1 MGVFVSVGSSGRVVI
16 EISPE
21 IKRELYSVLSSNG
34 ETLKDWFLRCADQ
47 YVRSGRQL
55 PMFQEEHGPA
65 FESARPGLLPKGLG
79 V

>member
-1 MGVFVSVGSSGRVVI
+1 MEGDFVSVGSSGRVVI
-16 EISPE
+16 EIPPE

-55 PMFQEEHGPA
+55 PMFQEELGPTLHT
-65 FESARPGLLPKGLG
+65 ARTGLVP
-79 V
+79 